1 MKSTLMRGLF
11 FVPML
16 LMASPETFAK
26 ERVTSVTVVIEN
38 KMPTCRLSIPRKV
51 IDLGSLSQGY
61 KDYPSFE
68 ISSICDGPVKSAFK
82 AALIKGGKLSQGSDG
97 AYLFVDGKDIGER
110 IRFELEETDADFQ
123 PSIDL
128 SGGERFCLNK
138 HASVQNRCRIKPK
151 VYYRQTSVK
160 GNINAA
166 VQFTVIYS

>member
-26 ERVTSVTVVIEN
+26 ERVTAVTVVIEN

-51 IDLGSLSQGY
+51 IDLGSLSEGN
-61 KDYPSFE
+61 KGYPSFE

-82 AALIKGGKLSQGSDG
+82 AALIRGGRLSQGRDT
-97 AYLFVDGKDIGER
+97 AYLFVDGKNIGEW
-110 IRFELEETDADFQ
+110 IRFELEDTDADFQ

-128 SGGERFCLNK
+128 SGGKLFCLNK
-138 HASVQNRCRIKPK
+138 HASMQNRCRIKPK
-151 VYYRQTSVK
+151 VYYSQTSVK

>member
-61 KDYPSFE
+61 KDYP
-68 ISSICDGPVKSAFK
+68 
-82 AALIKGGKLSQGSDG
+82 
-97 AYLFVDGKDIGER
+97 
-110 IRFELEETDADFQ
+110 
-123 PSIDL
+123 
-128 SGGERFCLNK
+128 
-138 HASVQNRCRIKPK
+138 
-151 VYYRQTSVK
+151 
-160 GNINAA
+160 
-166 VQFTVIYS
+166 